1 MGIYKASS
9 LKELLSKEVLNNVVD
24 DIKDMKIYSIDT
36 SGLSGSKMY
45 KLKINTNDNSKNLYL
60 KVNNLKEDW
69 LARVSNDKG
78 RELTI
83 FKDGIFNKIE
93 EFIKDVYIAYYENS
107 DCYAILM
114 NDMSD
119 FIGSE
124 KNSDDYYAYLDNLA
138 KFHAK
143 FSEHD
148 ILRYKSLL
156 SVEDYYYFLTEEKLN
171 QVEEFKEDNCYGW
184 KKLREF
190 LGEDRYKKYC
200 KFENVEDYY
209 YFLTEEKLNQVEEFK
224 EDNCYGWKKLREF
237 LGEDRYK
244 KYCKFENVDQN
255 FSYYPKTFVHGDYR
269 PDNALYIDKDDV
281 RFIDWANS
289 GCGPCTLDLFWYL
302 MSSVDNKVDKID
314 LIYYY
319 KESLEKNLGYS
330 FTKKTWDT
338 LTRVGVLCACR
349 MFLPALISRSNLND
363 KFAIYNL
370 QWWLESLII
379 ILDDLKIK

>member
-9 LKELLSKEVLNNVVD
+9 LKELFSKEVLNNVVD

-83 FKDGIFNKIE
+83 FKNGIFDKIE

-156 SVEDYYYFLTEEKLN
+156 S
-171 QVEEFKEDNCYGW
+171 
-184 KKLREF
+184 
-190 LGEDRYKKYC
+190 
-200 KFENVEDYY
+200 VEDYY

>member
-171 QVEEFKEDNCYGW
+171 QVEEFREDNC
-184 KKLREF
+184 
-190 LGEDRYKKYC
+190 
-200 KFENVEDYY
+200 
-209 YFLTEEKLNQVEEFK
+209 
-224 EDNCYGWKKLREF
+224 
-237 LGEDRYK
+237 
-244 KYCKFENVDQN
+244 
-255 FSYYPKTFVHGDYR
+255 
-269 PDNALYIDKDDV
+269 
-281 RFIDWANS
+281 
-289 GCGPCTLDLFWYL
+289 
-302 MSSVDNKVDKID
+302 
-314 LIYYY
+314 
-319 KESLEKNLGYS
+319 
-330 FTKKTWDT
+330 
-338 LTRVGVLCACR
+338 
-349 MFLPALISRSNLND
+349 
-363 KFAIYNL
+363 
-370 QWWLESLII
+370 
-379 ILDDLKIK
+379 